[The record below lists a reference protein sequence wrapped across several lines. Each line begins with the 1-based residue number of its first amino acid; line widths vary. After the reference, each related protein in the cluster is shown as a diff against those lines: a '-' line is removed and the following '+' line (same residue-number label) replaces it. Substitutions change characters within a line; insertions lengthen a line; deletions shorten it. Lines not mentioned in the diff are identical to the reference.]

1 MYLVAAAFF
10 LIGTVLSAFTP
21 NIYCML
27 VSFGVIIGKIAI
39 VYSSEDLLA
48 KARTDV
54 VSLRHYYEFLILRVS
69 GNCHPTVSLWYTD
82 RETQTDILIVV
93 HRKYNNKK

>member
-1 MYLVAAAFF
+1 
-10 LIGTVLSAFTP
+10 
-21 NIYCML
+21 ML
-27 VSFGVIIGKIAI
+27 VSFGVIIGKIVI

-48 KARTDV
+48 KAHTGV
-54 VSLRHYYEFLILRVS
+54 VSLRHYYEVLILRVS